1 MLSTVYAKFYY
12 AFMVAG
18 VSLALVMLVGSAPQ
32 TWADGLRQELAAG
45 VIHTYPDSPMDA
57 ADACGGPD
65 GLAPARLAS
74 YLGHHLQQSI
84 GSD

>member
-1 MLSTVYAKFYY
+1 VDARLSGIMRTARRRLRGD
-12 AFMVAG
+12 ARGRDGG
-18 VSLALVMLVGSAPQ
+18 V
-32 TWADGLRQELAAG
+32 REELAAG

-74 YLGHHLQQSI
+74 YLGHHLQQCI